1 MATPKLRD
9 HAGNEVPLSPTP
21 APTDT
26 AVLKAR
32 TATYD
37 RTPGPDILHEEV
49 RTPELGYEPK
59 YTEAV
64 TPKRKPGRPKKS

>member
-9 HAGNEVPLSPTP
+9 HSGNDVPLSPTP

-37 RTPGPDILHEEV
+37 RSPGPDILHEEV

-59 YTEAV
+59 YSEPLDK
-64 TPKRKPGRPKKS
+64 PKRGRPRKK

>member
-1 MATPKLRD
+1 MATIKLRD
-9 HAGNEVPLSPTP
+9 RAGNDVPLSATP

-32 TATYD
+32 AATYD
-37 RTPGPDILHEEV
+37 RSPGPDILHEEI

-59 YTEAV
+59 YTDQPDK
-64 TPKRKPGRPKKS
+64 PKRGRPRKK